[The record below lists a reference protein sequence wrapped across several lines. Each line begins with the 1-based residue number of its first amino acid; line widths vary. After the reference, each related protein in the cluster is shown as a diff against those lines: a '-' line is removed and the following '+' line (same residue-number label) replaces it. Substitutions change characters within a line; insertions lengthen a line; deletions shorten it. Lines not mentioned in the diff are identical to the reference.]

1 MPDLPIQNQ
10 YPKLRYYK
18 SNFLAKIMNP
28 LIKLS
33 DIQYHIIQPLV
44 YISKYVVLFANKL
57 LRYRIKHE
65 SKINIK
71 IVFLSFSLIL
81 NDFNKKISK

>member
-10 YPKLRYYK
+10 YPKLMYYK

-44 YISKYVVLFANKL
+44 YIIKYVVLFANKL
-57 LRYRIKHE
+57 LRYRIKHV
-65 SKINIK
+65 SKNK
-71 IVFLSFSLIL
+71 YKNCFLIIL
-81 NDFNKKISK
+81 FNFK